1 MKKLDVILRYL
12 VPPHCPLCGETLDVS
27 DVRTLCGACR
37 EKWDAVLRETCDK
50 CGAPARRC
58 LCRPGEL
65 TRRENVTLLSLY
77 FYHHYDSERLG
88 DRLLFTVKRQDEH
101 PALPF
106 LANELSALLCE
117 HAGTYHL
124 SLRHWVITYPPRSA
138 DARREYGFDQAH
150 DLAKA
155 VGKACGMTFLE
166 LIARAGGTEQKTSGD
181 RTENAAAAFR
191 RKRNM
196 VIPDVVDGIVL
207 LDDMVT
213 SGATAARCIDLLRA
227 ERPHLPVIVL
237 SAAKA
242 QPHTKTENKPA
253 DEPWFL

>member
-50 CGAPARRC
+50 CGAPAQRC

-138 DARREYGFDQAH
+138 DARREYGFDQAR

>member
-12 VPPHCPLCGETLDVS
+12 VPPHCPLCGEVLDVS
-27 DVRTLCGACR
+27 DAETLCPACR
-37 EKWDAVLRETCDK
+37 GKWTAVLCEPCDR
-50 CGAPARRC
+50 CGSPARRC
-58 LCRPGEL
+58 LCRPGAL
-65 TRRENVTLLSLY
+65 TKRENVTLLSLY

-88 DRLLFTVKRQDEH
+88 DRLLYTVKRQDEH

-106 LANELSALLCE
+106 LAGELSALLRE

-124 SLRHWVITYPPRSA
+124 SLRHWAITYPPRSA
-138 DARREYGFDQAH
+138 DARREYGFDQAR

-155 VGKACGMTFLE
+155 VGKTCEMQFLE
-166 LIARAGGTEQKTSGD
+166 LIARTGGTEQKTSGD
-181 RTENAAAAFR
+181 REENAQAAFC
-191 RKRNM
+191 RKRNT
-196 VIPDVVDGIVL
+196 VIPDIDGIVL

-213 SGATAARCIDLLRA
+213 SGATAARCVDLIRA

-242 QPHTKTENKPA
+242 QPRVKEENKPA
-253 DEPWFL
+253 DEPWFI

>member
-12 VPPHCPLCGETLDVS
+12 VPPHCPLCGEALDVS
-27 DVRTLCGACR
+27 EEEPLCGACR
-37 EKWDAVLRETCDK
+37 EKWDTVLRETCDK

-88 DRLLFTVKRQDEH
+88 DRLLYMVKRQDEH

-106 LANELSALLCE
+106 LASELSALLRE

-124 SLRHWVITYPPRSA
+124 SMRHWAITYPPRSA
-138 DARREYGFDQAH
+138 DARREYGFDQAR

-155 VGKACGMTFLE
+155 VGKMCGMPFLD
-166 LIARAGGTEQKTSGD
+166 LIDRAGGTEQKTSGD

-191 RKRNM
+191 RKRNT
-196 VIPDVVDGIVL
+196 VIPDVDGIVL

-237 SAAKA
+237 SVAKA
-242 QPHTKTENKPA
+242 QPRTKPENKPA